1 LPSFTFITVR
11 QKLEK
16 TFECYKYKESCL
28 WTLITYNYKYLV
40 QFILLTGNAISRAAK
55 KQTSY

>member
-1 LPSFTFITVR
+1 MQQYWKYGYVTGAGNANSFAKLSLPSFTFITVR

-28 WTLITYNYKYLV
+28 
-40 QFILLTGNAISRAAK
+40 
-55 KQTSY
+55 